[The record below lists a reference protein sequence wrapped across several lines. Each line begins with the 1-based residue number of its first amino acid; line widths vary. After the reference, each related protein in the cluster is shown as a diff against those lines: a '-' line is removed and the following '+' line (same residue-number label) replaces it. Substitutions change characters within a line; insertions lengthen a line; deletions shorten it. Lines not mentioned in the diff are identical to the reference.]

1 MHCSV
6 LAEEALQSAIDDYLK
21 KRRPEK

>member
-6 LAEEALQSAIDDYLK
+6 LAEEAIHAAIKDYK
-21 KRRPEK
+21 EKHPNG

>member
-6 LAEEALQSAIDDYLK
+6 LAEEAIHAALEDYRSK
-21 KRRPEK
+21 QEA